1 MKGSDDMKLFPHQED
16 VLKNTSD
23 KNRVAYYLD
32 MGLGKT
38 FVGSEKM
45 IDLGESV
52 NLIICQK
59 SKVNDWLQHFRDNYA
74 AHDRDYCAD
83 NTIFDLTNKK
93 QFEYFLHESEMA
105 TEEHWIVDEWTG
117 QSYRQDNL
125 YPFYVVGVINY
136 ELAWRRKDLLKLYD
150 FTLMLDE
157 SSLIQNIKAKQTK
170 FIMKL
175 QPKNVILLSGTPCS
189 GKYENLVTQA
199 NLLGWNISQ
208 EIYDRTYINYKLTED
223 DGSGFRHRIVDM
235 DNPYKNVDRLKNKL
249 REYGAVFMKTEEV
262 LDLPEQNFNEILV
275 DAPKEYK
282 KFMKDDYVRLT
293 DELELIGDTIFTKRL
308 YARQLCSQY
317 NQHKLDALTDLI
329 QSTQNRLIVFYNFN
343 DELEQLKAICK
354 AQNRPYSQVNGSVK
368 DLYAYD
374 NYSDSVSLIQ
384 YQAGAMGLN
393 LQKANK
399 IIYFSLP
406 ERSELFE
413 QSKKRIHRIGQ
424 SKPCFYYI
432 MMARDTIER
441 NIYDNLKLR
450 KDYTDNL
457 FVSNTTTN

>member
-1 MKGSDDMKLFPHQED
+1 MKGSDDMKLFQHQKD
-16 VLKNTSD
+16 VLERLKLY
-23 KNRVAYYLD
+23 NRCAMYLD

-45 IDLGESV
+45 IDLGEKV
-52 NLIICQK
+52 NLVICQK
-59 SKVNDWLQHFRDNYA
+59 SKVNDWVEHFNKQYEFNPKDPFA
-74 AHDRDYCAD
+74 A
-83 NTIFDLTNKK
+83 IDLTSKGGISIF
-93 QFEYFLHESEMA
+93 FEMVEDVQKSNFGR
-105 TEEHWIVDEWTG
+105 TFGI
-117 QSYRQDNL
+117 
-125 YPFYVVGVINY
+125 INY

-175 QPKNVILLSGTPCS
+175 KPKNVILLSGTPCS

-235 DNPYKNVDRLKNKL
+235 DDPYKNVDRLKNKL
-249 REYGAVFMKTEEV
+249 REYGAVFMKTEDV

-282 KFMKDDYVRLT
+282 KFMKDDICILLI
-293 DELELIGDTIFTKRL
+293 DDFSNKIELIGDTIFTKRL

-329 QSTQNRLIVFYNFN
+329 QSTQDRLIVFYNFN

-374 NYSDSVSLIQ
+374 NYSDSISLIQ

-424 SKPCFYYI
+424 SKPCFYYV

-457 FVSNTTTN
+457 FVSNTTTNRYASS

>member
-1 MKGSDDMKLFPHQED
+1 MRLFPHQYV
-16 VLKNTSD
+16 VLKDTEQY
-23 KNRVAYYLD
+23 NRVAYYLD

-45 IDLGESV
+45 IDLGEKV
-52 NLIICQK
+52 NLVICQK
-59 SKVNDWLQHFRDNYA
+59 SKVNDWVQHFKDNYTTCVK
-74 AHDRDYCAD
+74 DYCV
-83 NTIFDLTNKK
+83 NELILDLTNKK
-93 QFEYFLHESEMA
+93 QFEYFMSEANKGLMYK
-105 TEEHWIVDEWTG
+105 D
-117 QSYRQDNL
+117 L
-125 YPFYVVGVINY
+125 YPYCLVGIINY
-136 ELAWRRKDLLKLYD
+136 ELAWRRKQLLQLQD

-175 QPKNVILLSGTPCS
+175 KPKNVILLSGTPCS

-235 DNPYKNVDRLKNKL
+235 DDPYKNVDRLKNKL

-262 LDLPEQNFNEILV
+262 LDLPEQNFIPVMV
-275 DAPKEYK
+275 DAPEEYK
-282 KFMKDDYVRLT
+282 KFMKNDYICIDTLNLCEFRDDSDLYGKDITPRV
-293 DELELIGDTIFTKRL
+293 ELIGDTIFTKRL

-317 NQHKLDALTDLI
+317 NQNKIDALKDLI
-329 QSTQNRLIVFYNFN
+329 QSTQDRLIIFYNFN
-343 DELEQLKAICK
+343 DELDILKAICN
-354 AQNRPYSQVNGSVK
+354 AQNRPYSEVNGSVK
-368 DLYAYD
+368 DLYAYE
-374 NYSDSVSLIQ
+374 NYSNSISLIQ

-399 IIYFSLP
+399 ILYFSLP

-413 QSKKRIHRIGQ
+413 QSKKRIHRIKQ
-424 SKPCFYYI
+424 DKPCFYYI
-432 MMARDTIER
+432 MMARDTIEGD
-441 NIYDNLKLR
+441 IYANLKLR
-450 KDYTDNL
+450 KNYTDNL